1 MEKQKMPLPK
11 LDNLFTTQEERDND
25 NLEQVINI
33 SIDLIDDFKLHPFKV
48 VENDE
53 LYQMSDSIKENGVLS
68 PVIVRKKSDGR
79 YEMISGHRRK
89 RASELAKKNIIPCI
103 VKNLSDEEATILM
116 VDSNLQREQV
126 LTSER
131 AFAYKM
137 KMDALNSQGKRNDL
151 TLYQTETKLDNIK
164 KIGEKNNDSRTKVF
178 RFIRLTKLIPDFL
191 EMVDNDVLDKN
202 PKIGM
207 TVAVELSYLTKDEQL
222 MILDAIEC
230 YVATPSHAQAI
241 ELKKLSKLG
250 RLDQEVIDKI
260 LSTQKANQIPKF
272 HIPRDKLEKILPKS
286 LKTGDEIENYI
297 INAVIDYNKRQKIK
311 ENVR

>member
-126 LTSER
+126 LPSER